1 MIFVKLFQ
9 RGKKSESNL
18 DSKVKELSGQ
28 PETQLAAEHVSARV
42 KRLSTLFEFT
52 LKHLNVIFGFLSG
65 LTLATLVHYLWGIS
79 ADLSPESLNATIYN
93 QNGRM
98 IYWLIVFAGI
108 LYGAVRHYRSEMHGI
123 LRRRQLRQIE
133 KSYRKEIAVWEAKID
148 ALKLKHKEL
157 DEELTAKVLELGEL
171 NEPEIAE
178 EPKPRLLAR
187 LNPFAST
194 PDKDDSGSN

>member
-1 MIFVKLFQ
+1 MIFVKLWQ
-9 RGKKSESNL
+9 RGKKSEQEKR
-18 DSKVKELSGQ
+18 SKVKELASQ
-28 PETQLAAEHVSARV
+28 PEAQLAAEQVSLRV
-42 KRLSTLFEFT
+42 KRLSALFEFT

-108 LYGAVRHYRSEMHGI
+108 LYGAVRHYGSEMHGV

-133 KSYRKEIAVWEAKID
+133 KGYRQEIAVWEAKID

-171 NEPEIAE
+171 NEPEIAL
-178 EPKPRLLAR
+178 EPRPRLLSR
-187 LNPFAST
+187 LNPFAQSSGK
-194 PDKDDSGSN
+194 KDSSSK

>member
-1 MIFVKLFQ
+1 LIFVKLWQ
-9 RGKKSESNL
+9 RGKKSEQEKG
-18 DSKVKELSGQ
+18 SKVKELASQ
-28 PETQLAAEHVSARV
+28 PEAQLAAEQVSLRV
-42 KRLSTLFEFT
+42 KRLSALFEFT
-52 LKHLNVIFGFLSG
+52 LKHLNVIFGFLLG

-108 LYGAVRHYRSEMHGI
+108 LYGAVRHYGSEMHGV

-133 KSYRKEIAVWEAKID
+133 KGYRQEIAVWEAKID

-171 NEPEIAE
+171 NEPEIAL
-178 EPKPRLLAR
+178 EPRPRLLSR
-187 LNPFAST
+187 LNPFAQSSGK
-194 PDKDDSGSN
+194 KDSSSK

>member
-1 MIFVKLFQ
+1 MIFVKLWQ
-9 RGKKSESNL
+9 RGKKSEQEKG
-18 DSKVKELSGQ
+18 SKVKELASQ
-28 PETQLAAEHVSARV
+28 PEAQLAAEQVSSRV
-42 KRLSTLFEFT
+42 KRLSALFEFT

-79 ADLSPESLNATIYN
+79 ADLSPESLNATIYH

-133 KSYRKEIAVWEAKID
+133 KGYRQEIAVWEAKID

-171 NEPEIAE
+171 NEPEIAL
-178 EPKPRLLAR
+178 EPRPRLLSR
-187 LNPFAST
+187 LNPFAQSSGK
-194 PDKDDSGSN
+194 KDSSSK